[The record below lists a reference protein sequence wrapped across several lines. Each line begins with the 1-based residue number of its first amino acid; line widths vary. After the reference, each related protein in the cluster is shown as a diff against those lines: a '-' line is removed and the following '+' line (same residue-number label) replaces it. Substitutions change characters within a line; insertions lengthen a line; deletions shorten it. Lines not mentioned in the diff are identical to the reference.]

1 MSNYKNFRGAKSEK
15 SYGLTGVANIPGD
28 KSISHR
34 AIIIGSLTVG
44 ETIIDGLL
52 ESSDVL
58 NTIAAMRLFGS
69 QITKNDLGFWSI
81 FGFGVGGF
89 EEPDRIIDCGNSGTA
104 IRLIMGAMATSPIT
118 ATFTGDRSLVQRP
131 MKRVLDPLYL
141 FGSRHL
147 SRKSGLLP
155 LTLQGSSNPVPI
167 TFESNIPSAQI
178 KSAVLLAGLN
188 SPGITN
194 YIEPEISRDHT
205 EIMLKS
211 FGADI
216 SSEVVSGR
224 IITSLTG
231 QPELVPQKLVLPK
244 DPSSAAFP
252 LGAALMVENSEVLLP
267 GVGQNETRTGLIK
280 TLTEMGAEIEL
291 NNFRDLQG
299 EPVADLNVKFSN
311 LKGVN
316 VPAERCV
323 SMIDEYPILAVVAA
337 QASGKT
343 TMYGL
348 KELRVKESDRISAIS
363 KGLKLNGVEVEEGE
377 DFLVIHGC
385 GSGNV
390 PGGGR
395 VETFMDHRIAMAF
408 LCLGMATKKPID
420 IDDISSVDTSFPTFF
435 NLMNDLGGRFSYNV

>member
-1 MSNYKNFRGAKSEK
+1 MSNKKNFRGAKSEK
-15 SYGLTGVANIPGD
+15 SEGLTGVANVPGD

-34 AIIIGSLTVG
+34 AIILGALTIG

-52 ESSDVL
+52 ESSDGL
-58 NTIAAMRLFGS
+58 NTIKSMRLFGAK
-69 QITKNDLGFWSI
+69 IAKNEVGSWSI

-89 EEPDRIIDCGNSGTA
+89 EEPKSIIDCGNSGTA
-104 IRLIMGAMATSPIT
+104 IRLMMGAIATSPIT
-118 ATFTGDRSLVQRP
+118 ATFTGDSSLVQRP
-131 MKRVLDPLYL
+131 MKRILDPLSL

-155 LTLQGSSNPVPI
+155 LTLQGSSNPNPI
-167 TFESNIPSAQI
+167 TYKSDIPSAQI

-188 SPGITN
+188 SPGTTQ

-211 FGADI
+211 FGVEI
-216 SSEVVSGR
+216 SSEVIPEGV
-224 IITSLTG
+224 IISLIG
-231 QPELVPQKLVLPK
+231 QPELVPQKLVIPK

-252 LGAALMVENSEVLLP
+252 LGAALMVQNSEVLIP
-267 GVGQNETRTGLIK
+267 NVGQNKTRIGLIK
-280 TLTEMGAEIEL
+280 TLKEMGAKIEV
-291 NNFRDLQG
+291 NNFRGLQG
-299 EPVADLNVKFSN
+299 EPVADLQIKFSILN
-311 LKGVN
+311 GVN

-323 SMIDEYPILAVVAA
+323 SMIDEYPILAVLAA
-337 QASGKT
+337 QAYGKT

-363 KGLKLNGVEVEEGE
+363 KGLIVNGVEVEEGE
-377 DFLVIHGC
+377 DFLIIHGC
-385 GSGNV
+385 GPGNV
-390 PGGGR
+390 PGGGK

-408 LCLGMATKKPID
+408 LCLGMISKKPIE

-435 NLMNDLGGRFSYNV
+435 DLMNNLGGKFTYG